1 LERTVL
7 RRMMMSLNTA
17 AFIAFVAMLLVAA
30 LSIWNLVMDV
40 LGVLR
45 GLMPVI
51 RLLPASISAFASVAV
66 TLFLFVFQK
75 QRGA

>member
-1 LERTVL
+1 
-7 RRMMMSLNTA
+7 
-17 AFIAFVAMLLVAA
+17 
-30 LSIWNLVMDV
+30 MDV